1 MHDSFSRQ
9 ILHFLKSV
17 SEPEKIG
24 NDVSF
29 MNPYRD
35 PNVMELC
42 ELFFTKYFNDKS
54 KRVIIFGINP
64 GRFGGGIT
72 GSSFTDP
79 VALESNC
86 GITNHLNKRKEISS
100 EFIYEMIDK
109 FGGARKFYSKVFL
122 TAVYPLALIRNGK
135 NFNYYDDKKV
145 TDKMF
150 PHLRD
155 SFEKQFY
162 LNSFYKTA
170 ISLGKKN
177 YGYLKRLND
186 EFKFF
191 NDLKILEHPRF
202 IMQYRR
208 KHKDEYI
215 AKYLTT
221 IQGILNQ

>member
-72 GSSFTDP
+72 GISFTDP

-100 EFIYEMIDK
+100 EFIYE
-109 FGGARKFYSKVFL
+109 
-122 TAVYPLALIRNGK
+122 
-135 NFNYYDDKKV
+135 
-145 TDKMF
+145 
-150 PHLRD
+150 
-155 SFEKQFY
+155 
-162 LNSFYKTA
+162 
-170 ISLGKKN
+170 
-177 YGYLKRLND
+177 
-186 EFKFF
+186 
-191 NDLKILEHPRF
+191 
-202 IMQYRR
+202 
-208 KHKDEYI
+208 
-215 AKYLTT
+215 
-221 IQGILNQ
+221 